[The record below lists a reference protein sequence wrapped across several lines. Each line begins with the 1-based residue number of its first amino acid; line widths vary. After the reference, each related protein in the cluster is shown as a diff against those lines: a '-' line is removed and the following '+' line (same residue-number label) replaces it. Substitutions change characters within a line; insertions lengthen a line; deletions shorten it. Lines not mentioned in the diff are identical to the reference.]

1 MSDPLGDTAPHEPE
15 DEARERV
22 RRSDVPI
29 YTELAVETGVD
40 VPDPLPADPLRQ
52 LLGAAPHPDRDVAAT
67 RIQPAVARGG
77 DTTGPRVPPTE
88 LGQDD
93 LTAYDR
99 ELDIVNTP
107 KIGPVDEVL
116 HQPPQDPG
124 WRPFG
129 ETV

>member
-1 MSDPLGDTAPHEPE
+1 MSDPLADPRESGEE
-15 DEARERV
+15 VRERV

-52 LLGAAPHPDRDVAAT
+52 LLGAAPHPDRDIAAT
-67 RIQPAVARGG
+67 MIQPAVTSGS
-77 DTTGPRVPPTE
+77 DTTGRRVPPAE

-99 ELDIVNTP
+99 DLHLTNTP